1 MISKRFIAVTI
12 FGVVFACSEVEE
24 PLVVTKSSV
33 PLELGLNSVGIKL
46 ESNFVT
52 NEARMNVRLDAA
64 DKVTIKIVDIAGKTV
79 SSETVQAKEGD
90 NLLNIY
96 TKALPRSS
104 YELQLYNSNNK
115 QIGKTV
121 INLL

>member
-1 MISKRFIAVTI
+1 MNKTFIAVTI
-12 FGVVFACSEVEE
+12 FGVIFACSEVED
-24 PLVVTKSSV
+24 PIVAPTSSV
-33 PLELGLNSVGIKL
+33 PAELSLNTVGIRL

-52 NEARMNVRLDAA
+52 NEAKMNVRLDAA
-64 DKVTIKIVDIAGKTV
+64 EKVTIKIVDIAGKVV
-79 SSETVQAKEGD
+79 SSETVEAKKGD
-90 NLLNIY
+90 NVLSVY

-104 YELQLYNSNNK
+104 YELLLYNSNNK